1 MEKPPDEYLIP
12 EWSAGEDIEKYIMK
26 LKISKEMEL
35 FDDDKSLIFYS
46 LSKSNRQDLIL
57 TLTEDEKTKLDDFMK
72 FLQKTFG
79 PTIGEKRSMFE
90 NIRQNEEE
98 SVAEYFKRVELS
110 YYRSK
115 DIPIPSQMEEYQKE
129 DVRHA
134 FLKGLR
140 SREAHRLLKLN
151 PGTIDYTSLATT
163 AADLEASLQDLER
176 GNERQ

>member
-110 YYRSK
+110 YY
-115 DIPIPSQMEEYQKE
+115 P
-129 DVRHA
+129 
-134 FLKGLR
+134 
-140 SREAHRLLKLN
+140 
-151 PGTIDYTSLATT
+151 
-163 AADLEASLQDLER
+163 
-176 GNERQ
+176 